1 MKQKFAVIGLG
12 SFGSTVACELI
23 RLGHEVL
30 GLDKDEC
37 RVNKFADRITQALI
51 ADGTDDKVIEELGLR
66 HYDAVVVAIGEN
78 LEASILTTLAL
89 KSAGCERVWVKA
101 LNDSHHRI
109 LSRLQ
114 ADRIIHPEHE
124 IGVRVAQSLTHPQ
137 MLDYISLGHGW
148 FVVEI
153 HVNER
158 IAANRAYA
166 RELSFAEVQLSLV
179 KRGHTVLEAPYRDL
193 VLQVGDQIVLTGQL
207 DSLLQFAKKV
217 L

>member
-12 SFGSTVACELI
+12 SFGSTVGIELM

-30 GLDKDEC
+30 GIDINEG
-37 RVNKFADRITQALI
+37 RVIKYADRLSQTLI
-51 ADGTDDKVIEELGLR
+51 ADGTDEKVIEELGLKS
-66 HYDAVVVAIGEN
+66 YDAVVVAIGEN
-78 LEASILTTLAL
+78 LEASILSTLAL
-89 KSAGCERVWVKA
+89 KSADCPRVWVKA
-101 LNDSHHRI
+101 ISDTHHSI

-148 FVVEI
+148 FVVEVN
-153 HVNER
+153 VNEH
-158 IAANRAYA
+158 IASRKAYA
-166 RELSFAEVQLSLV
+166 QELEFARVQLTLV
-179 KRGHTVLEAPYRDL
+179 KRGKTVLEAPYRDL
-193 VLQVGDQIVLTGQL
+193 VLQVGDQIVLAGEL
-207 DSLLQFAKKV
+207 DNLLKFAKKV

>member
-30 GLDKDEC
+30 GIDIDEC
-37 RVNKFADRITQALI
+37 RVGKYADRLTQTLI
-51 ADGTDDKVIEELGLR
+51 ADGTDEKVVEELGLDD
-66 HYDAVVVAIGEN
+66 YDAVVVAIGEN
-78 LEASILTTLAL
+78 LEASILSTLAL
-89 KSAGCERVWVKA
+89 KSSGCAQVWVKA
-101 LNDSHHRI
+101 ISDTHHRI

-153 HVNER
+153 NVNER
-158 IAANRAYA
+158 IASRKGYA
-166 RELSFAEVQLSLV
+166 QELEFAEVDLVLV
-179 KRGHTVLEAPYRDL
+179 KRGKSVLPPPYRGL
-193 VLQVGDQIVLTGQL
+193 VLQEGDQIVLAGEL
-207 DSLLQFAKKV
+207 DNLLKFAKKV